1 MVQKE
6 GLNLNLV
13 VDENYPG
20 LLKKGAEYRL
30 DDDLKSDFNIEIKL
44 DKRLVVWGYIDAK
57 RNIKSNQSLK
67 AEGQIKA
74 GYSIDIADGDIESYE
89 TINAGMDIIASGSVK
104 ASYCIEA
111 SGSIKAGKM
120 IKSGWD
126 LKSGIDIESGLSI
139 ESGEGIKAG
148 GSIKATHDIRSD
160 KRIEAGGDI
169 EAGWGIRAV
178 LYISCD
184 GTLSA
189 PYGVF
194 AGVCT
199 WKEIPTDDNIVE
211 TRDRKVICRKLIC
224 GEVLY
229 GILEEKES

>member
-20 LLKKGAEYRL
+20 LEKKGTEYRL
-30 DDDLKSDFNIEIKL
+30 SGDLKSDFNIEIQL
-44 DKRLVVWGYIDAK
+44 DKKLVVSGYIDAK
-57 RNIKSNQSLK
+57 RNIKSNKSLK

-74 GYSIDIADGDIESYE
+74 GYSINIADGDIESLE
-89 TINAGMDIIASGSVK
+89 SINAGMDIIATGIIK

-111 SGSIKAGKM
+111 LGSIKAGKM

-126 LKSGIDIESGLSI
+126 MKSGTDIESGLSI

-148 GSIKATHDIRSD
+148 GNIKAVHDIRSD

-169 EAGWGIRAV
+169 ESGWGIRAV
-178 LYISCD
+178 LYVSCE

-189 PYGVF
+189 QYGVF

-211 TRDRKVICRKLIC
+211 TRERKVMCRKLIR
-224 GEVLY
+224 GKVLY